1 MYVGRLYSSPNLGR
15 YGGQTLQVINVSK
28 KPLEFIFKPEALD
41 LNLLVSLLLLGN
53 HISRDAVWC
62 GVHEHMH
69 GEQSS
74 PK

>member
-1 MYVGRLYSSPNLGR
+1 MSR
-15 YGGQTLQVINVSK
+15 
-28 KPLEFIFKPEALD
+28 KPLKFIFKPEALD
-41 LNLLVSLLLLGN
+41 LNLLMSRLLLGN

-62 GVHEHMH
+62 GVHKHMH